1 MRMQFSGERQF
12 TVSPVNVWPSWVTS
26 MVTVTMT
33 SSLLHPM
40 ATCATKRGSLP
51 AARTA
56 WRRDVNGDGR
66 DDLIIGS
73 YGNDETAFMAGK
85 VYLLLGRATANW
97 GGT

>member
-1 MRMQFSGERQF
+1 
-12 TVSPVNVWPSWVTS
+12 
-26 MVTVTMT
+26 
-33 SSLLHPM
+33 
-40 ATCATKRGSLP
+40 
-51 AARTA
+51 
-56 WRRDVNGDGR
+56 VNGDGR